1 MPTLAS
7 FAYPISNVIIPQ
19 DGPKCAPTSLDFS
32 NAPTFEIDGQQLID
46 GGQMEFVQ
54 GVYIDNASNAVPFE
68 LICALTQH
76 RVTCPSNSQG
86 FFSLLIQS
94 PPKLTA
100 NMAQSGNRIVKLLFY
115 NVPIMPNVWKCL

>member
-1 MPTLAS
+1 MTTLAS

-19 DGPKCAPTSLDFS
+19 DGPKCAPALLDFS
-32 NAPTFEIDGQQLID
+32 SVSTIDIDGQQLID
-46 GGQMEFVQ
+46 AGQMEFVQ
-54 GVYIDNASNAVPFE
+54 GVYIDNASNAVPIE
-68 LICALTQH
+68 LVCAFTAH

-100 NMAQSGNRIVKLLFY
+100 NMTQTNNRVVRVLFY
-115 NVPIMPNVWKCL
+115 NVPIVPNVWKCL